1 VEKKQESVIQKS
13 NKSEQSKKEE
23 QDSPAISAPQDR
35 EQAVS
40 LIKHNKL
47 SKLERIDKLL
57 DRMVYITIN

>member
-1 VEKKQESVIQKS
+1 MEKKQESVIQKS